1 MAVDHAIETEGLTR
15 AFAHGPAVDG
25 VSLRLAPGEVLA
37 LLGPN
42 GAGKTTTVRLLDG
55 VLLPDAGRS
64 TVLGFDPVTQGEE
77 VRRRTGVLTENAGL
91 DDRLTSLENLTYVA
105 RIRGYG
111 RKDAHRRSMDLLERF
126 DMADR
131 ADDLTQGFSTG
142 QRKRVALARA
152 LLHDPELLFLDEPTS
167 GLDPAGTRDVID
179 LIGGMA
185 AEGRTIVLATHFLG
199 EAGRLADR
207 MAVLHHGRLRAF
219 GAPHELAAGL
229 WPGIGA
235 ELDLGTEGR
244 GTTVEALA
252 GVAGVQQAFAHPN
265 GVRLV
270 VDGRDVLPRVVATA
284 VGLGLDVFGAALRPP
299 TLEDVYFAIEQRI
312 ADEDGGLST
321 DGFARVVTTVDGAR
335 PATDPASLARL
346 DEVRR

>member
-1 MAVDHAIETEGLTR
+1 VTVSAAIVTEGLTR
-15 AFAHGPAVDG
+15 AFAHGRAVDG
-25 VSLRLAPGEVLA
+25 VSLEVERGQVLA

-64 TVLGFDPVTQGEE
+64 AVLGLDPVTQGEE

-91 DDRLTSLENLTYVA
+91 DDRLTSLENLAYVA
-105 RIRGYG
+105 RVRGYG
-111 RKDAHRRSMDLLERF
+111 RTEARKRSMELLERF
-126 DMADR
+126 GMADR
-131 ADDLTQGFSTG
+131 AGDLTQGFSTG

-179 LIGGMA
+179 LIGEMA

-219 GAPHELAAGL
+219 GAPGELAAGL
-229 WPGIGA
+229 WSGVGA
-235 ELDLGTEGR
+235 ELDLGAEATAP
-244 GTTVEALA
+244 TVEALRA
-252 GVAGVQQAFAHPN
+252 VPGVQGAFTHP
-265 GVRLV
+265 GGARLV
-270 VDGRDVLPRVVATA
+270 VDDREVLPRVVATA
-284 VGLGLDVFGAALRPP
+284 VGLGLDVYGAAVRTPS
-299 TLEDVYFAIEQRI
+299 LEDVYFAIERRI
-312 ADEDGGLST
+312 ADEDGEVVT
-321 DGFARVVTTVDGAR
+321 DGFAPRADPDGLTGSRPLDGANR
-335 PATDPASLARL
+335 
-346 DEVRR
+346 